1 MEKYTKEQVMEL
13 KPQELA
19 DYINHMFNNGW
30 SLNKLNKEKG
40 IRRQTVREKLKR
52 AGYVLNADTNR
63 YELNEENNEGS
74 FEGYFINSQIKEE
87 KAPKAKE
94 AKAPKITLEE
104 LQKRV
109 EALEMRLNSMEKAP
123 SKAGDVEV
131 IKFNSKTH
139 DRNYPLHKEVVDLLD
154 EIKLSNNHLKIKDL
168 VNTALYIGLT
178 KMKDSSSID

>member
-87 KAPKAKE
+87 
-94 AKAPKITLEE
+94 KAPKITLEE

>member
-74 FEGYFINSQIKEE
+74 FEGYFINSQIKE
-87 KAPKAKE
+87 K
-94 AKAPKITLEE
+94 KAPKITIEE

-154 EIKLSNNHLKIKDL
+154 ELRTANKHLKIKDL
-168 VNTALYIGLT
+168 VNTGLYIGLS
-178 KMKDSSSID
+178 KMKDSDNIE

>member
-74 FEGYFINSQIKEE
+74 FEGYFINSQIK
-87 KAPKAKE
+87 KE
-94 AKAPKITLEE
+94 KAPKITIEE

-154 EIKLSNNHLKIKDL
+154 ELRTANKHLKIKDL
-168 VNTALYIGLT
+168 VNTGLYIGLS
-178 KMKDSSSID
+178 KMKDSDNIE